1 MGFKQFLGGLAVVT
15 AAIGFQAAPQQAFAQ
30 SLEEA
35 LIEAYLHNPTLQA
48 QRAALRVTDE
58 GVPQASAGWRPNVE
72 LVVDIT
78 GTRSRLRTRTA
89 RTDSTRL
96 SQGIDLQVTQ
106 NLYDGG
112 GTEAAVEGAEAD
124 VLAARASLISSE
136 QTILLQVVTSYMDVL
151 RDEAV
156 VELNRQNVER
166 LRRQLEATQDRYDA
180 GVATLT
186 DVAQAESRI
195 ARSRSDLLT
204 SEGDLEVSKA
214 LFEEVVGMPPS
225 NLTTPGLTPELPP
238 GREEAREIAADQN
251 PSVLSAIYS
260 RRAALHAIDEQMADL
275 LPSVDL
281 IGTLSRGWEENSDD
295 SRSRSYT
302 LSAQVTV
309 PIYQQGFQTS
319 EVRAAKMSAAQALM
333 EIEEARRDAVEQTLS
348 AWESYTSIVA
358 TITAIQEE
366 IRAAEIALEGV
377 QQEERVGQRTVLD
390 VLDAEQEL
398 LDANVS
404 LVRARRD
411 ETVARFELVSALGAL
426 TARSLDLNV
435 EFYDPGVHYNA
446 VEALWWGIGGEVEAH
461 ETDVEAGA
469 VQP

>member
-1 MGFKQFLGGLAVVT
+1 MGFRDYLGVFCVVAAVSGPVALT
-15 AAIGFQAAPQQAFAQ
+15 SSAQAQ

-35 LIEAYLHNPTLQA
+35 LIEAYLNNPTLQA
-48 QRAALRVTDE
+48 QRAQLRVTDE

-72 LVVDIT
+72 LIGDIT
-78 GTRSRLRTRTA
+78 GTRSRLRTRTS

-96 SQGIDLQVTQ
+96 SQGIDLRVTQ

-112 GTEAAVEGAEAD
+112 GTDAAVEGAQAD
-124 VLAARASLISSE
+124 VLAARANLISAE
-136 QTILLQVVTSYMDVL
+136 QSILLQVVTSYMDVL

-214 LFEEVVGMPPS
+214 LFEEVVGMPPT
-225 NLTTPGLTPELPP
+225 NLSTPSLAPDLPA
-238 GREEAREIAADQN
+238 GRAEAREISVEQN
-251 PSVLSAIYS
+251 PSVLAAIYS
-260 RRAALHAIDEQMADL
+260 RRAALHSIDEQFADL
-275 LPSVDL
+275 LPSVDV
-281 IGTLSRGWEENSDD
+281 IGTLSRSWDENSNG
-295 SRSRSYT
+295 SRSRSYS
-302 LSAQVTV
+302 LAAQVTV
-309 PIYQQGFQTS
+309 PIYQQGFETS
-319 EVRAAKMSAAQALM
+319 EVRAAKMAAAQALM
-333 EIEEARRDAVEQTLS
+333 EIEEARRDVVEQTLS
-348 AWESYTSIVA
+348 AWESYTSVVA

-411 ETVARFELVSALGAL
+411 ETVARFELIAALGSL
-426 TARSLDLNV
+426 TARDLDLDV
-435 EFYDPGVHYNA
+435 QFYDPGVHYNA
-446 VEALWWGIGGEVEAH
+446 VEALWWGIGDDVPTDATDAAARGVE
-461 ETDVEAGA
+461 
-469 VQP
+469 P